1 MPRHTHQDAVDEQ
14 TYQRLL
20 DAADTL
26 EQPFNHECRYILIL
40 GGRLG
45 LRGGEIAHFRKGW
58 IDHDRSMIQI
68 PRHEPCTKGQGGGR
82 CGYCHK
88 RARSAVEHNDDLTM
102 ESALERRWE
111 PKTANSA
118 RAVPYDF
125 EGWIADAVDAFPLV
139 FDEYPHSRVS
149 VNRRVTRVAETAGLE
164 PESVYPH
171 ALRATAATWHAYR
184 GVPAPALQSLFGWS
198 KLGTAMKYIRL
209 SGGQT
214 AQALRDVHQ
223 D

>member
-14 TYQRLL
+14 TLQRLL
-20 DAADTL
+20 DAAETL
-26 EQPFNHECRYILIL
+26 DRPFCHEARYILIL

-45 LRGGEIAHFRKGW
+45 LRAGEIAHFRKDW

-68 PRHEPCTKGQGGGR
+68 PRHEPCTKGQDGGP
-82 CGYCHK
+82 CGYCWK
-88 RARSAVEHNDDLTM
+88 RARSAVCHDEELDIETAID
-102 ESALERRWE
+102 RRWE
-111 PKTANSA
+111 PKTTNSA
-118 RAVPYDF
+118 RAVPFDF
-125 EGWIADAVDAFPLV
+125 EEWIAEEVDAFPFV

-149 VNRRVTRVAETAGLE
+149 VNRRVTRVAEAAGLD
-164 PESVYPH
+164 PDSVYPH

-184 GVPAPALQSLFGWS
+184 GVPAPALQSLFGWA